1 MKILLYILA
10 GIGCCTVASI
20 GFLFL
25 LAIGRLFLGED
36 VKDDDNKISEDKE
49 DDETDRTVKERMP

>member
-36 VKDDDNKISEDKE
+36 VKDDEQH
-49 DDETDRTVKERMP
+49 

>member
-10 GIGCCTVASI
+10 GIGCCTVVSI

-25 LAIGRLFLGED
+25 LAIGRLFFGED
-36 VKDDDNKISEDKE
+36 VKDDE
-49 DDETDRTVKERMP
+49 